1 VHDVVT
7 SGVTTVLQRRLTPQA
22 AAELEDL
29 NVALAD
35 VMLSDQPDECRCCF
49 ETPDHRLCSGLIY
62 EASMRGDH
70 VCPSFDFIWRN
81 FTTPVSYSSAG
92 SWLRTTSSAR
102 QLYSANTSSRMLCA
116 TSVALKRRT
125 PTTLYHA
132 ALLPERSGG
141 A

>member
-1 VHDVVT
+1 MPALHCHAIGALSSVHDVVT

-62 EASMRGDH
+62 KASMRGDH
-70 VCPSFDFIWRN
+70 VYPSFDFVWRN
-81 FTTPVSYSSAG
+81 FATPVSNSSAG
-92 SWLRTTSSAR
+92 SWLRT
-102 QLYSANTSSRMLCA
+102 
-116 TSVALKRRT
+116 
-125 PTTLYHA
+125 
-132 ALLPERSGG
+132 
-141 A
+141 